1 MAAVEPSMHLT
12 SLSLWR
18 GGLDVDLQFAA
29 DDRGFTPEASTS
41 TTGADGKTRANGTRL
56 EQR

>member
-41 TTGADGKTRANGTRL
+41 TTGADGKTRANGIRL
-56 EQR
+56 E